1 VCSSQFVLLS
11 VGMPSG
17 RYGQHRDGDDRLAKK
32 WDERQ
37 GGGDAFADT
46 IDWSKPLSRDE
57 NLEKQV

>member
-1 VCSSQFVLLS
+1 VLLS